1 MYWKQSSGKWADT
14 CSSSQQRPCV
24 FTTKIKCKYPEDRPG
39 CNCGATD
46 LMGSNEA
53 DQGLTFVQQTYSCS
67 YDSEGYMWWE
77 STTNILS
84 ASRPITSTLKMYLL
98 GNKQGKTRLKLH
110 LCALHLHGLPPLL
123 PPTPLTS
130 TNSLSNCGL
139 FSLSTVVTQIN
150 M

>member
-46 LMGSNEA
+46 LMGWNKA

-67 YDSEGYMWWE
+67 YDLEGYMCWE

-84 ASRPITSTLKMYLL
+84 ASQPITSTLIYLFMYLL
-98 GNKQGKTRLKLH
+98 DNKQRKTCFKLH
-110 LCALHLHGLPPLL
+110 LCALHLHGFHLSSLQLLSHPQFPLKLWPLL
-123 PPTPLTS
+123 FKCYCCTD
-130 TNSLSNCGL
+130 
-139 FSLSTVVTQIN
+139 
-150 M
+150 